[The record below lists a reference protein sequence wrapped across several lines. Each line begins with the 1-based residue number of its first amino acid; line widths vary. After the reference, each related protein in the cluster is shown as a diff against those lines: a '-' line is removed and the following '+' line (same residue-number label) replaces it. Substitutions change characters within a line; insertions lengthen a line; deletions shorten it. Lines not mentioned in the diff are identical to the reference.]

1 MTRTQEGC
9 EKDWEQ
15 SAMDVHKCLLTCHT
29 GTTQSCLLCSGLSA
43 GHVLWGRDAIQGI
56 SGEDWEQE
64 RAELNIAE
72 LEILTTIPKET
83 TNRITF

>member
-1 MTRTQEGC
+1 M
-9 EKDWEQ
+9 
-15 SAMDVHKCLLTCHT
+15 
-29 GTTQSCLLCSGLSA
+29 
-43 GHVLWGRDAIQGI
+43 LWGRDAIQGI